1 MNPLAHKDPK
11 VRLLNS
17 GLVLGVLHIGL
28 FFLGNENATP
38 LRLLLS
44 FTVMMTLLGVVN
56 FGRALADRARG
67 AAALRARKNDSNFP
81 GAAP

>member
-11 VRLLNS
+11 IRLLNS
-17 GLVLGVLHIGL
+17 GLFLGILHIGL
-28 FFLGNENATP
+28 YFLGNANATP

-44 FTVMMTLLGVVN
+44 FTVMMALLGALN
-56 FGRALADRARG
+56 FWRS
-67 AAALRARKNDSNFP
+67 LRAGRVAKNFP

>member
-11 VRLLNS
+11 IRVLNS
-17 GLVLGVLHIGL
+17 GLFLGILHIAL
-28 FFLGNENATP
+28 FFVGNEKATP

-44 FTVMMTLLGVVN
+44 FTVMMALLGAFN
-56 FGRALADRARG
+56 YWRS
-67 AAALRARKNDSNFP
+67 LRAARLSKNFP